1 MLKVL
6 VILINSNDCNDG
18 NENTSSNDV
27 DNHNRIVILMVM
39 IQDHDYWRSSFILQV
54 YNRSRQSSQPL
65 EIDSY
70 TKNHSIFW
78 KVMIDT

>member
-54 YNRSRQSSQPL
+54 YNRSRQSSQP
-65 EIDSY
+65 
-70 TKNHSIFW
+70 
-78 KVMIDT
+78 